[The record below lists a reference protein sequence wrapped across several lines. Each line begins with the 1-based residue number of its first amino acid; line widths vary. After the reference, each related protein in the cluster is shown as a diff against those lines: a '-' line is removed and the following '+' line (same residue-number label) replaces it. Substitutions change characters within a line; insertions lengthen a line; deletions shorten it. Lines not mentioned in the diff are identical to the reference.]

1 MVPWTTSINEGD
13 KHVNFKTRAVSAVGA
28 LAMAG
33 GMAAYVA
40 PVAANAVDTPA
51 GICIGSKSLGKIVP
65 GLGDQTTAQTVT
77 TSLLTDLS
85 LITPG
90 KIGGTCANLV
100 APANNPG
107 GAAPG
112 ALHPKAVASK
122 LTGLSSCAQ
131 GDPLN
136 PADAANHDAT
146 RAQAYPLNGKQIAT
160 MVETDSLAKPWQVQS
175 YITIKGFQPGSL
187 DVVEITGINIKG
199 PSVGAT
205 VSGKLYED
213 PVSKYGSAANPGPV
227 GAAPAKP
234 WPSGYTGYA
243 LDVAT
248 GNPLGCTDT
257 TPGNALI
264 NQVQVGDGTSLLGST
279 GVTGL
284 AYTFIGAT

>member
-1 MVPWTTSINEGD
+1 M
-13 KHVNFKTRAVSAVGA
+13 NFKTRAVSAVGA

-33 GMAAYVA
+33 GMAVYAA
-40 PVAANAVDTPA
+40 PAANAADTPA

-65 GLGDQTTAQTVT
+65 GLGDQTAAQTVST
-77 TSLLTDLS
+77 ALLTDLS
-85 LITPG
+85 TNPTT
-90 KIGGTCANLV
+90 KQGGTCANLV

-131 GDPLN
+131 GDP
-136 PADAANHDAT
+136 ATVGTAAHVDAT
-146 RAQAYPLNGKQIAT
+146 RASAYPLNGKQIIT
-160 MVETDSLAKPWQVQS
+160 MTESDSLAKPWQVQS
-175 YITIKGFQPGSL
+175 YITIKGFLPGSL

-205 VSGKLYED
+205 VSGTLYED

-234 WPSGYTGYA
+234 WPAGYNGYA

-279 GVTGL
+279 GVSGL
-284 AYTFIGAT
+284 TYTFVGAT

>member
-28 LAMAG
+28 LAMVG
-33 GMAAYVA
+33 GLAAYAA
-40 PVAANAVDTPA
+40 PAANAADTPA

-65 GLGDQTTAQTVT
+65 GLGDQTSAQTVT

-85 LITPG
+85 TNPTT
-90 KIGGTCANLV
+90 KQGGTCANLV
-100 APANNPG
+100 ARADNPG
-107 GAAPG
+107 GVAPG
-112 ALHPKAVASK
+112 ALHPHAVASK
-122 LTGLSSCAQ
+122 LTGISSCAQ
-131 GDPLN
+131 GDPTN

-146 RAQAYPLNGKQIAT
+146 RAQAYPLNGKQVIT
-160 MVETDSLAKPWQVQS
+160 MSELDSLAKPWQVQS

-213 PVSKYGSAANPGPV
+213 PVSKYGTAANPGPV

-234 WPSGYTGYA
+234 WPAGYNGYA

-257 TPGNALI
+257 TPGNATI

-284 AYTFIGAT
+284 AYTFVGAS